1 MGAVPPKKMKKHI
14 IIPLGILVLSVCI
27 ISCQKDEEASA
38 TILPDM
44 EQEIYELVNDHRD
57 STGLP
62 ALVIDS
68 FIIEEARNHSINMAK
83 GITPFGHDGFNDR
96 ASRIFSEL
104 GGEVVGENVAE
115 GNYPDAWSY
124 VNSWLNSPSHKENI
138 EKDYNYTG
146 IGVAKADNNQTYCTQ
161 IFLKKQ

>member
-1 MGAVPPKKMKKHI
+1 VNKYI
-14 IIPLGILVLSVCI
+14 IIPPVVLFLSICI
-27 ISCQKDEEASA
+27 ISCEKDREASA
-38 TILPDM
+38 TILWGM

-57 STGLP
+57 SIGLP
-62 ALVIDS
+62 ALVLDS
-68 FIIEEARNHSINMAK
+68 FIVEEARNHSLNMAK
-83 GITPFGHDGFNDR
+83 GITPFGHDGFNER
-96 ASRIFSEL
+96 AGRIFSEL
-104 GGEVVGENVAE
+104 GGEVVGENVAK

-146 IGVAKADNNQTYCTQ
+146 IGVAKADNNYNYCTQ